1 MKRVTVLTGSRAD
14 YDLLKNLIKIL
25 NKSKKIKLEILITG
39 QHLSSN
45 YGSTGNH
52 IKKEFGKICKFID
65 IKVNKPDVKSILN
78 SVSLGVNKIGNYLQ
92 TNRPDAL
99 VLLGDRYEILTAA
112 IASIFNNIK
121 IFHIHGG
128 EITMGSIDDTI
139 RHSVT
144 KFSNFHLVSTESYRK
159 RVIQL
164 GENPKNVFNVGSLGA
179 ENVKKIK
186 LVKKDDL
193 EKKFKIKFKRNS
205 FLITVNSFIEEDV
218 SVESYMKNIFDAF
231 KKIKNTTFIFT
242 LPNSDIK
249 SYIIKD
255 KIVKFCKKNNDSF
268 YFTSLGSKY
277 YLSFMNV
284 CDLVIGNSS
293 SGILEAP
300 SLKKPTINI
309 GNRQKGRI
317 QAYSI
322 INSKCS
328 SQEIYKSILKCL
340 SPKFVKNIKKVKN
353 PYYKK
358 YTAQNIFKIL
368 NKKIYNFETETK
380 TFYDLY

>member
-1 MKRVTVLTGSRAD
+1 MKKVIVLTGSRAD

-25 NKSKKIKLEILITG
+25 NKSKNIKLEILITG

-45 YGSTGNH
+45 YGFTGNH
-52 IKKEFGKICKFID
+52 IKKEFGKICKFIN
-65 IKVNKPDVKSILN
+65 IKVNKPDIKSILN

-92 TNRPDAL
+92 INRPDAL

-128 EITMGSIDDTI
+128 EITMGSIDDKI

-144 KFSNFHLVSTESYRK
+144 KFSNFHLVSTENYRK

-205 FLITVNSFIEEDV
+205 FLITVNSFIEEDI

-255 KIVKFCKKNNDSF
+255 KITKFCKKHNDSF

-328 SQEIYKSILKCL
+328 SREIYKSILKCL

-358 YTAQNIFKIL
+358 HTAQNIFKIL

>member
-1 MKRVTVLTGSRAD
+1 
-14 YDLLKNLIKIL
+14 
-25 NKSKKIKLEILITG
+25 
-39 QHLSSN
+39 
-45 YGSTGNH
+45 
-52 IKKEFGKICKFID
+52 
-65 IKVNKPDVKSILN
+65 
-78 SVSLGVNKIGNYLQ
+78 
-92 TNRPDAL
+92 
-99 VLLGDRYEILTAA
+99 
-112 IASIFNNIK
+112 
-121 IFHIHGG
+121 
-128 EITMGSIDDTI
+128 
-139 RHSVT
+139 
-144 KFSNFHLVSTESYRK
+144 
-159 RVIQL
+159 
-164 GENPKNVFNVGSLGA
+164 
-179 ENVKKIK
+179 
-186 LVKKDDL
+186 
-193 EKKFKIKFKRNS
+193 
-205 FLITVNSFIEEDV
+205 
-218 SVESYMKNIFDAF
+218 
-231 KKIKNTTFIFT
+231 
-242 LPNSDIK
+242 
-249 SYIIKD
+249 
-255 KIVKFCKKNNDSF
+255 
-268 YFTSLGSKY
+268 
-277 YLSFMNV
+277 MNV